1 MSKTSLLI
9 SAVCVA
15 VSCSSL
21 GSLSPRISSACC
33 SCPLSGAEPLGPA
46 SERLKT
52 PPTEASMGAGDTDSG
67 AESVRWAHGSRSS
80 GFADDSVA
88 RAGSGVVAPLASV
101 SLRRCAVA
109 NLSCSACRVNCSAS
123 SAAFSACSASLS
135 ACNRISCALFAAA
148 GLAASS
154 SASQSRTPVRVD
166 KPARRRPAGRVTVRK
181 HAADAQSDA
190 RRRARIACQPA
201 DRQHTSLISRGG
213 ALPGRH
219 RKTYAESSSKIRS
232 LANLAAARATCRLA
246 AAARRSQARAGG
258 RASSGRDPKSAK
270 R

>member
-1 MSKTSLLI
+1 MSKTSLFI

-67 AESVRWAHGSRSS
+67 AESVRWAASAIHGSRSS

-88 RAGSGVVAPLASV
+88 GAGSGVVAPLASV

-154 SASQSRTPVRVD
+154 SASQSRTPVRID

-190 RRRARIACQPA
+190 RRTARIAVTHA
-201 DRQHTSLISRGG
+201 V
-213 ALPGRH
+213 
-219 RKTYAESSSKIRS
+219 
-232 LANLAAARATCRLA
+232 AAAETETWVLERTERATRK
-246 AAARRSQARAGG
+246 RS
-258 RASSGRDPKSAK
+258 K
-270 R
+270 